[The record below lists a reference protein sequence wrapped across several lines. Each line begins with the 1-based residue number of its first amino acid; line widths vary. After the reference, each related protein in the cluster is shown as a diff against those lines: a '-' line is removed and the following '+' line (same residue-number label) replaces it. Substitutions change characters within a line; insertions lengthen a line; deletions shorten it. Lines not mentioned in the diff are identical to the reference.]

1 MNFKKIENLS
11 AILMVVSF
19 FMPWVSLG
27 LFGSASGFKVASMGG
42 AGTLLLFVIPLLAIV
57 VLANDVLNFLDV
69 DKSKYLAYLT
79 AVVPLIY
86 IIYRLIKGGSGF
98 FELASIGIYLTLIAS
113 VLMILGASGKIKL
126 PE

>member
-19 FMPWVSLG
+19 FMPWLSLG
-27 LFGSASGFKVASMGG
+27 MLGSATGFQVASIGG
-42 AGTLLLFVIPLLAIV
+42 AGTLLFVIPLLAIV

-86 IIYRLIKGGSGF
+86 IIYRLINAGSTF

>member
-19 FMPWVSLG
+19 FMPWLSLG
-27 LFGSASGFKVASMGG
+27 MLGSVTGFNVASMGG
-42 AGTLLLFVIPLLAIV
+42 AETLLFVIPLLAIV
-57 VLANDVLNFLDV
+57 VLANDVLSFLDV

-86 IIYRLIKGGSGF
+86 IIYRLIKAGSSF
-98 FELASIGIYLTLIAS
+98 FELASIRTYITLIAS
-113 VLMILGASGKIKL
+113 YLMMLGDSVKIKRA
-126 PE
+126 E

>member
-11 AILMVVSF
+11 AILMVIAF

-27 LFGSASGFKVASMGG
+27 ILSATGFKVASMGG
-42 AGTLLLFVIPLLAIV
+42 AGTLLFVIPLLAIV
-57 VLANDVLNFLDV
+57 VLANDMLNFLDV
-69 DKSKYLAYLT
+69 DKSKYLTYLT

-86 IIYRLIKGGSGF
+86 IIYRLIKAGSGF

>member
-19 FMPWVSLG
+19 FMPWLSLG
-27 LFGSASGFKVASMGG
+27 MLGSVTGFNVASMGG
-42 AGTLLLFVIPLLAIV
+42 AETLLFVIPLLAIV
-57 VLANDVLNFLDV
+57 VLANDVLSFLDV

-86 IIYRLIKGGSGF
+86 IIYRLIKAGSSF
-98 FELASIGIYLTLIAS
+98 FELASIGIYITLIAS

>member
-27 LFGSASGFKVASMGG
+27 IVSATGFKVASMGG
-42 AGTLLLFVIPLLAIV
+42 AGTLLFVIPLLAIV
-57 VLANDVLNFLDV
+57 VLANDVLSFLDV

-86 IIYRLIKGGSGF
+86 IIYRLIKGGSSF

>member
-11 AILMVVSF
+11 AILMVVAF

-27 LFGSASGFKVASMGG
+27 ILSATGFKVASMGG
-42 AGTLLLFVIPLLAIV
+42 AATLLFVIPLLAIV

-69 DKSKYLAYLT
+69 DKSKYLTYLT
-79 AVVPLIY
+79 ALVPLIY
-86 IIYRLIKGGSGF
+86 IIYRLIKAGSGF

-113 VLMILGASGKIKL
+113 ILMILGASGKIKL
-126 PE
+126 PG

>member
-1 MNFKKIENLS
+1 
-11 AILMVVSF
+11 MVVSF
-19 FMPWVSLG
+19 FMPWLSLG
-27 LFGSASGFKVASMGG
+27 MLGSATGFQVASIGG
-42 AGTLLLFVIPLLAIV
+42 AGTLLFVIPLLAIV
-57 VLANDVLNFLDV
+57 VLANDVLSFLDV

-86 IIYRLIKGGSGF
+86 IIYRLIKAGSGF

>member
-19 FMPWVSLG
+19 FMPWLSLG
-27 LFGSASGFKVASMGG
+27 MLGSATGFKVASIGG
-42 AGTLLLFVIPLLAIV
+42 AGTLLFVIPLLAIV

-69 DKSKYLAYLT
+69 DKSKYLTYLT

-86 IIYRLIKGGSGF
+86 IIYRLIKAGSSF

>member
-1 MNFKKIENLS
+1 MI
-11 AILMVVSF
+11 VSF
-19 FMPWVSLG
+19 FMPWLSLG
-27 LFGSASGFKVASMGG
+27 MLGSATGFQVASIGG
-42 AGTLLLFVIPLLAIV
+42 AGTLLFVIPLLAIV

>member
-27 LFGSASGFKVASMGG
+27 IVSATGFKVASMGG
-42 AGTLLLFVIPLLAIV
+42 AGTLLFVIPLLAIV

-86 IIYRLIKGGSGF
+86 IIYRLINAGSTF

>member
-27 LFGSASGFKVASMGG
+27 IVSATGFKVASMGG
-42 AGTLLLFVIPLLAIV
+42 AGTLLFVIPLLAIV

-86 IIYRLIKGGSGF
+86 IIYRLIKAGSSF

>member
-11 AILMVVSF
+11 AILMIVSF
-19 FMPWVSLG
+19 FMPWLSLG
-27 LFGSASGFKVASMGG
+27 MLGSATGFKVASMGG
-42 AGTLLLFVIPLLAIV
+42 AGTLLFVIPLLAIV

-86 IIYRLIKGGSGF
+86 IIYRLINAGSTF

>member
-27 LFGSASGFKVASMGG
+27 ILSATGFKVASMGG
-42 AGTLLLFVIPLLAIV
+42 AGTLLFVIPLLAIV

-86 IIYRLIKGGSGF
+86 IIYRLIKAGSGF

>member
-11 AILMVVSF
+11 AILMIVSF
-19 FMPWVSLG
+19 FLPWVSLG
-27 LFGSASGFKVASMGG
+27 ILSATGFKVASMGG
-42 AGTLLLFVIPLLAIV
+42 AGTLLFVIPLLAIV
-57 VLANDVLNFLDV
+57 VLANDVLSFLDV

-86 IIYRLIKGGSGF
+86 IIYRLIKGGSTF

>member
-11 AILMVVSF
+11 AILIVVAF

-27 LFGSASGFKVASMGG
+27 ILSATGFKVASMGG
-42 AGTLLLFVIPLLAIV
+42 AGTLLFVIPLLAIV
-57 VLANDVLNFLDV
+57 VLANDVLSFLDV

-86 IIYRLIKGGSGF
+86 IIYRLIKAGSSF

>member
-11 AILMVVSF
+11 AVLMVVSF
-19 FMPWVSLG
+19 FLPWVSLG
-27 LFGSASGFKVASMGG
+27 ILSATGFKVASMGG
-42 AGTLLLFVIPLLAIV
+42 AGTLLFVIPLLAIV

-86 IIYRLIKGGSGF
+86 IIYRLIKAGSGF

>member
-11 AILMVVSF
+11 AILMIVSF
-19 FMPWVSLG
+19 FMPWLSLG
-27 LFGSASGFKVASMGG
+27 MFGSATGFKVASMGG
-42 AGTLLLFVIPLLAIV
+42 AGTLLFVIPLLAIV

-69 DKSKYLAYLT
+69 DKSKYLTYLT

-86 IIYRLIKGGSGF
+86 IIYRLIKAGSSF

>member
-19 FMPWVSLG
+19 FMPWLSLG
-27 LFGSASGFKVASMGG
+27 MLGSATGFNVASMGG
-42 AGTLLLFVIPLLAIV
+42 AGTLLFVIPLLAIV
-57 VLANDVLNFLDV
+57 VLANDVLSFLDV

-86 IIYRLIKGGSGF
+86 IIYRLIKAGSSF

>member
-19 FMPWVSLG
+19 FMPWLSLG
-27 LFGSASGFKVASMGG
+27 MLGSATGFKVASMGG
-42 AGTLLLFVIPLLAIV
+42 AGTLLFVIPLLAIV

-86 IIYRLIKGGSGF
+86 IIYRLINAGSTF

>member
-27 LFGSASGFKVASMGG
+27 IVSATGFKVASMGG
-42 AGTLLLFVIPLLAIV
+42 AGTLLFVIPLLAIV

-69 DKSKYLAYLT
+69 DKSKYLTYLT

-86 IIYRLIKGGSGF
+86 IIYRLIKGGSSF

>member
-27 LFGSASGFKVASMGG
+27 ILSATGFKVASMGG
-42 AGTLLLFVIPLLAIV
+42 AGTLLFVIPLLAIV

-86 IIYRLIKGGSGF
+86 IIYRLIKAGSSF

>member
-11 AILMVVSF
+11 AILMIVSF
-19 FMPWVSLG
+19 FLPWLSLG
-27 LFGSASGFKVASMGG
+27 MLGSATGFKVASIGG
-42 AGTLLLFVIPLLAIV
+42 AGTLLFVIPLLAIV
-57 VLANDVLNFLDV
+57 VLANDVLSFLDV

-86 IIYRLIKGGSGF
+86 IIYRLIKGGSTF

>member
-11 AILMVVSF
+11 AILMIVSF
-19 FMPWVSLG
+19 FMPWLSLG
-27 LFGSASGFKVASMGG
+27 MFGSATGFKVASMGG
-42 AGTLLLFVIPLLAIV
+42 AGTLLFVIPLLAIV

-69 DKSKYLAYLT
+69 DKSKYLTYLT

-86 IIYRLIKGGSGF
+86 IIYRLIKAGSGF

>member
-19 FMPWVSLG
+19 FMPWLSLG
-27 LFGSASGFKVASMGG
+27 MLGSATGFKVASIGG
-42 AGTLLLFVIPLLAIV
+42 AGTLLFVIPLLAIV

-86 IIYRLIKGGSGF
+86 IIYRLIKAGSGF

>member
-19 FMPWVSLG
+19 FLPWVSLG
-27 LFGSASGFKVASMGG
+27 ILSATGFKVASMGG
-42 AGTLLLFVIPLLAIV
+42 AGTLLFVIPLLAIV
-57 VLANDVLNFLDV
+57 VLANDMLNFLDV
-69 DKSKYLAYLT
+69 DKSKYLTYLT

-86 IIYRLIKGGSGF
+86 IIYRLIKAGSGF

>member
-19 FMPWVSLG
+19 FMPWLSLG
-27 LFGSASGFKVASMGG
+27 IVSATGFKVASMGG
-42 AGTLLLFVIPLLAIV
+42 AGTLLFVIPLLAIV
-57 VLANDVLNFLDV
+57 VLANDVLSFLDV

-86 IIYRLIKGGSGF
+86 IIYRLIKGGSSF

>member
-11 AILMVVSF
+11 AVLMVVSF
-19 FMPWVSLG
+19 FMPWLSLG
-27 LFGSASGFKVASMGG
+27 MLGSATGFKVASIGG
-42 AGTLLLFVIPLLAIV
+42 AGTLLFVIPLLAIV
-57 VLANDVLNFLDV
+57 VLANDVLSFLDV

-86 IIYRLIKGGSGF
+86 IIYRLIKAGSSF

>member
-11 AILMVVSF
+11 AILMIVSF
-19 FMPWVSLG
+19 FMPWLSLG
-27 LFGSASGFKVASMGG
+27 MFGSATGFKVASMGG
-42 AGTLLLFVIPLLAIV
+42 AGTLLFVIPLLAIV

-86 IIYRLIKGGSGF
+86 IIYRLIKAGSTF

>member
-19 FMPWVSLG
+19 FMPWLSLG
-27 LFGSASGFKVASMGG
+27 MLGSATGFKVASIGG
-42 AGTLLLFVIPLLAIV
+42 AGTLLFVIPLLAIV
-57 VLANDVLNFLDV
+57 VLANDVLSFLDV

-86 IIYRLIKGGSGF
+86 IIYRLIKAGSSF

>member
-1 MNFKKIENLS
+1 
-11 AILMVVSF
+11 MVVSF
-19 FMPWVSLG
+19 FMPWLSLG
-27 LFGSASGFKVASMGG
+27 MLGSATGFKVASIGG
-42 AGTLLLFVIPLLAIV
+42 AGTLLFVIPLLAIV

-86 IIYRLIKGGSGF
+86 IIYRLIKAGSGF

>member
-11 AILMVVSF
+11 AVLMVVSF
-19 FMPWVSLG
+19 FLPWVSLG
-27 LFGSASGFKVASMGG
+27 ILSATGFKVASMGG
-42 AGTLLLFVIPLLAIV
+42 AGTLLFVIPLLAIV
-57 VLANDVLNFLDV
+57 VLANDVLSFLDV

-86 IIYRLIKGGSGF
+86 IIYRLIKAGSGF

>member
-19 FMPWVSLG
+19 FMPWLSLG
-27 LFGSASGFKVASMGG
+27 MLGSATGFKVASIGG
-42 AGTLLLFVIPLLAIV
+42 AGTLLFVIPLLALV
-57 VLANDVLNFLDV
+57 VLANDVLSFLDV

-86 IIYRLIKGGSGF
+86 IIYRLIKAGSGF

>member
-19 FMPWVSLG
+19 FMPWLSLG
-27 LFGSASGFKVASMGG
+27 MLGSATGFKVASIGG
-42 AGTLLLFVIPLLAIV
+42 AGTLLFVIPLLAIV

-69 DKSKYLAYLT
+69 DKSKYLTYLT

-86 IIYRLIKGGSGF
+86 IIYRLIKAGSGF

>member
-19 FMPWVSLG
+19 FMPWLSLG
-27 LFGSASGFKVASMGG
+27 MLGSATGFKVASIGG
-42 AGTLLLFVIPLLAIV
+42 AGTLLFVIPLLAIV

-86 IIYRLIKGGSGF
+86 IIYRLINAGSTF

>member
-19 FMPWVSLG
+19 FMPWLSLG
-27 LFGSASGFKVASMGG
+27 MLGSVTGFNVASMGG
-42 AGTLLLFVIPLLAIV
+42 AETLLFVIPLLAIV

-86 IIYRLIKGGSGF
+86 IIYRLIKAGSGF

>member
-19 FMPWVSLG
+19 FMPWLSLG
-27 LFGSASGFKVASMGG
+27 MLGSATGFKVASIGG
-42 AGTLLLFVIPLLAIV
+42 AGTLLFVIPLLAIV
-57 VLANDVLNFLDV
+57 VLANDVLSFLDV

-86 IIYRLIKGGSGF
+86 IIYRLIKAGSSF
-98 FELASIGIYLTLIAS
+98 FELASIGIYITLIAS

>member
-27 LFGSASGFKVASMGG
+27 IVSATGFKVASMGG
-42 AGTLLLFVIPLLAIV
+42 AGTLLFVIPLLAIV

-86 IIYRLIKGGSGF
+86 IIYRLIKAGSGF

>member
-11 AILMVVSF
+11 AILVIVSF
-19 FMPWVSLG
+19 VMPWLSLG
-27 LFGSASGFKVASMGG
+27 MFGSATGFKVASMGG
-42 AGTLLLFVIPLLAIV
+42 AGTLLFVIPLLAIV

-86 IIYRLIKGGSGF
+86 IIYRLINAGSTF

>member
-19 FMPWVSLG
+19 FMPWLSLG
-27 LFGSASGFKVASMGG
+27 MLGSATGFQVASIGG
-42 AGTLLLFVIPLLAIV
+42 AGTLLFVIPLLAIV
-57 VLANDVLNFLDV
+57 VLANDVLSFLDV

-86 IIYRLIKGGSGF
+86 IIYRLIKAGSSF
-98 FELASIGIYLTLIAS
+98 FELASIGIYITLIAS